1 MTKRT
6 ASNKVLFDK
15 VFGIANNPKYDRY
28 QRGIAAMVHKFLDK
42 KTSGRAIKNENMS
55 NKELAEE
62 LHKPIIK
69 KFNKRK
75 LHSFSINNIWVADI
89 VYIQLI
95 SKSNKGIRLF
105 VFFYYVL
112 FILLLNT
119 HGLFLWKI
127 KTLLQLLMLFK
138 KSVMNSMNR
147 CWYTK
152 NC

>member
-1 MTKRT
+1 M
-6 ASNKVLFDK
+6 FDK

-42 KTSGRAIKNENMS
+42 KTSGGAIKNENMS

-95 SKSNKGIRLF
+95 SKSNKGIR
-105 VFFYYVL
+105 FF
-112 FILLLNT
+112 LLL
-119 HGLFLWKI
+119 LRVIYIVI
-127 KTLLQLLMLFK
+127 KYTWVVPLKDKNLLQLLMLFK
-138 KSVMNSMNR
+138 KSLMNPMNR

>member
-1 MTKRT
+1 MNPKIKTKTRYSQYIYQNELNKAYFKHDMTYGDFKDLTKRT

-42 KTSGRAIKNENMS
+42 KTSGGAIKNENMS

-75 LHSFSINNIWVADI
+75 LHSFSINNI
-89 VYIQLI
+89 
-95 SKSNKGIRLF
+95 
-105 VFFYYVL
+105 
-112 FILLLNT
+112 
-119 HGLFLWKI
+119 
-127 KTLLQLLMLFK
+127 
-138 KSVMNSMNR
+138 
-147 CWYTK
+147 
-152 NC
+152 